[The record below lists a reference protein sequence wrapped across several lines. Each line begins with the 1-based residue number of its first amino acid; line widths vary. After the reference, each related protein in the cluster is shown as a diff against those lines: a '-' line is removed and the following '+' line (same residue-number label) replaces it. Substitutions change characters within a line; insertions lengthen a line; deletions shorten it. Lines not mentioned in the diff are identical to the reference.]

1 MMKIYHVFFES
12 PFSFDTRPNI
22 VTSPFVFCFVFLQ
35 KKAYIKVVFLK
46 VGEIDTLKEFFV
58 ADVFI
63 QIKWREPSLD
73 RPPTEGQR
81 MKQVLTGALVSR
93 VTTCPPSQT
102 CSLILIHV
110 GAKLRIKQPK
120 RRSRRHMINSL

>member
-1 MMKIYHVFFES
+1 MIKIYHVFFES
-12 PFSFDTRPNI
+12 PFSFDTRSNI
-22 VTSPFVFCFVFLQ
+22 VTNLFVFVFCLQ

-102 CSLILIHV
+102 CSLILI